1 MFSIQYII
9 ISNMY
14 IYTPQYRS
22 SIEVVSMIYPI
33 AISIVYLFGPQAY
46 QLQRIS
52 YQYIRGD
59 TTDIPLQIGIVTYL
73 NINNSH
79 LYGLIYYTYLSI
91 YINVISIVYHIN
103 WDVTYYQY
111 IYISHMILPEK
122 MIIPSPEVDRE
133 VVRLRQCVSTGAATE
148 GLMKLTQN
156 TRVNNG

>member
-46 QLQRIS
+46 ELQRIS

-103 WDVTYYQY
+103 IY